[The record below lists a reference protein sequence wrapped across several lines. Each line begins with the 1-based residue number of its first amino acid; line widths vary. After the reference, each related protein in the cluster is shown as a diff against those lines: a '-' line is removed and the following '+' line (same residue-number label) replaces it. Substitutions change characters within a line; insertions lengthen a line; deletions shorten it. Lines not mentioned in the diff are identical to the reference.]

1 MFWKQLKCYTICSL
15 KLQKCNIVLVHSV
28 VTDWFYTA
36 LSRLWQSS
44 ARLEIWLNALW
55 KISVLAFFSSP
66 YSYINLFLSC
76 LVIKRTTP
84 HFDSAPVH
92 NGAEYFVISHFV
104 FDCSDFLEDFLNFL
118 AAKGQLISKCLLGV
132 IVSTKKPTKFLK
144 EFRPWPLKRGWIKKC
159 ITSNML
165 KKP

>member
-1 MFWKQLKCYTICSL
+1 MQPGTSKVWQC
-15 KLQKCNIVLVHSV
+15 LVHSV

-104 FDCSDFLEDFLNFL
+104 IDFLLY
-118 AAKGQLISKCLLGV
+118 CLLWLFRTF
-132 IVSTKKPTKFLK
+132 SKFSSCYWLNK
-144 EFRPWPLKRGWIKKC
+144 FRPVKTIWWNFHKFKHVWAKVDRFALKV
-159 ITSNML
+159 S
-165 KKP
+165 